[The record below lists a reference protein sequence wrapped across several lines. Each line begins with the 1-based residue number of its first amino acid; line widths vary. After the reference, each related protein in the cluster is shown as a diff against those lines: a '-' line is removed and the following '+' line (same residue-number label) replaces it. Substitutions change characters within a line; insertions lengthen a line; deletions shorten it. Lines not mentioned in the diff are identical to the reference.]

1 MHRQGAQNLG
11 ELLVPLIAA
20 GAAAELKPERGG
32 MAGDDLGNADGLAVV
47 LLGEK
52 VKVALLTNPWVS

>member
-1 MHRQGAQNLG
+1 VHRQGAQNLG

-32 MAGDDLGNADGLAVV
+32 VAGDDLGNADGLAVV
-47 LLGEK
+47 LLREE
-52 VKVALLTNPWVS
+52 VKS